1 MENTTGTNP
10 IDGNTIRSSNN
21 PCSLPLNEQAIV
33 DGDDE
38 PPDSGFT
45 PTYLPQQEQQ
55 PSDIKHLNDSS
66 HEASNVFPVDA
77 NHDSED
83 GVGKGRSRT
92 LTLESCDLSLSDT
105 CQARPG
111 VTEAKEPAPAPVI
124 DGDSAFVAEMARM
137 RGHTMTGDEVI
148 ALLNTTTTGLTS
160 QEATNRLETYG
171 QNVIAEQKPTSM
183 LTIFVR
189 QVANCMT
196 VVLLA
201 ALALSFGVRD
211 WVEGGV
217 VAAVIVT
224 NIVIGFTQEYKAE
237 STMASLRD
245 LSSPTAEVYRDGE
258 LQTLQSALLVPGD
271 VVAVKVGDLLPAD
284 VRLTSLSNL
293 ETSEASLTGESLPVV
308 KVIDAL
314 FDPTFI
320 SPPADRINLAY
331 SSTIVTKGRAT
342 GTVIATGPHTQ
353 LGKIAEEMGRKQAT
367 DCGFWS
373 RTWEKMAGYLG
384 LRGGTPL
391 QIKMNKFAYVL
402 LAIAVVCAIIVFA
415 VAEFELNSEILLYAI
430 ALAIG
435 VVPES
440 LIPVLTITFSVGAKR
455 MAQSGVVIR
464 RIEALEALGG
474 VSLVCSDKTGTLT
487 QGKMVT
493 RKLWLPD
500 GESYGLEE
508 AAAAVEP
515 VGRIYTE
522 RAGSTDAFE
531 YIANANLP
539 LPVRDLAVAASLCN
553 VAELSPPNGSD
564 RMAWSARGDPTEIA
578 LLVMATKL
586 GLGRPSLVGAS
597 DTQKEKRTT
606 DKYELCVEYPFE
618 SEVKLMT
625 SVYITPDGDAQAFMK
640 GAVERLLVR
649 CIGLDEAAKRVIY
662 DQAEKLAGQGL
673 RVLAFATRRLSADV
687 CDSLTRPT
695 CEQSMTFIGLCAL
708 YDPPRPTSRAAVL
721 ACRKAGI
728 TIAMLTGDHK
738 ATAAAIARD
747 IGILQNTDGKD
758 AILTAQEFEALSDE
772 AVDKLPELPKVI
784 ARCSPSTKV
793 RMIHAGRRRNMFIAM
808 TGDGVNDAPALKQ
821 SNVGIAMGMTGTDVA
836 KAAADMV
843 LTDDCFESI
852 VKAIKEGRT
861 IFDNIQRFVVALL
874 VANVGEV
881 LLLLVGLA
889 FRDDEGESVF
899 PLTAVE
905 ILWINMVTASLP
917 AIGLGMEQGGEEIM
931 NRPPADVLGGGV
943 FSKAV
948 ITDMLFYGVQ
958 MGWTCLVVFIAMI
971 YGPGGGEL
979 GRGCNA
985 SLASSDACSGVL
997 QARSA
1002 VFTAL
1007 TLQNLLQAWCA
1018 FSLDRTIFSL
1028 QAAKHI
1034 YRNPLLFWSVLGGA
1048 ATVPLC
1054 LYVPVFN
1061 EVVFHHAALNGVGW
1075 GVAMAATVLFVGLL
1089 EAWKYL
1095 ARRGGNKW
1103 LTRVTGGEAL
1113 AIAKPSASI
1122 A

>member
-1 MENTTGTNP
+1 MT
-10 IDGNTIRSSNN
+10 
-21 PCSLPLNEQAIV
+21 
-33 DGDDE
+33 
-38 PPDSGFT
+38 
-45 PTYLPQQEQQ
+45 
-55 PSDIKHLNDSS
+55 
-66 HEASNVFPVDA
+66 ASAV
-77 NHDSED
+77 
-83 GVGKGRSRT
+83 
-92 LTLESCDLSLSDT
+92 
-105 CQARPG
+105 
-111 VTEAKEPAPAPVI
+111 VT
-124 DGDSAFVAEMARM
+124 
-137 RGHTMTGDEVI
+137 
-148 ALLNTTTTGLTS
+148 LLNSTTAGLTTK
-160 QEATNRLETYG
+160 EAATRLETYG

-183 LTIFVR
+183 LTIFIR

-211 WVEGGV
+211 WVEGAV
-217 VAAVIVT
+217 VAAVIIT

-237 STMASLRD
+237 RTMASLRD

-258 LQTLQSALLVPGD
+258 LQTIQSALLVPGD
-271 VVAVKVGDLLPAD
+271 VVAVKVGDLLPGD
-284 VRLTSLSNL
+284 VRLISLSNL
-293 ETSEASLTGESLPVV
+293 ETSEASLTGESLPVA

-314 FDPTFI
+314 FDPTFT

-342 GTVIATGPHTQ
+342 GIVIATGQNTQ

-367 DCGFWS
+367 QGGFWR
-373 RTWEKMAGYLG
+373 RTWEKTAGYLG

-402 LAIAVVCAIIVFA
+402 LAIAVVCAVIVFA

-474 VSLVCSDKTGTLT
+474 VNLVCSDKTGTLT

-493 RKLWLPD
+493 RKLWLPN
-500 GESYGLEE
+500 GEIYGIEE
-508 AAAAVEP
+508 AASAVEP
-515 VGRIYTE
+515 VGRIYSENEGAT
-522 RAGSTDAFE
+522 TPVKFL
-531 YIANANLP
+531 ANEDLP
-539 LPVRDLAVAASLCN
+539 APVRDLATAASLCN
-553 VAELSPPNGSD
+553 VAELSAPNGSD
-564 RMAWSARGDPTEIA
+564 RMEWSARGDPTEIA

-586 GLGRPSLVGAS
+586 GLGRPSLVCAPDS
-597 DTQKEKRTT
+597 QKEKITK
-606 DKYELCVEYPFE
+606 DKYELRVEYPFD

-625 SVYITPDGDAQAFMK
+625 SVYTTPEGDAQAFMK
-640 GAVERLLVR
+640 GAVERVLVR
-649 CIGLDEAAKRVIY
+649 CASLDEAAQKLIY
-662 DQAEKLAGQGL
+662 DQAEKLASQGL
-673 RVLAFATRRLSADV
+673 RVLAFASRVLPAEV
-687 CDSLTRPT
+687 CHSLTRPT
-695 CEQSMTFIGLCAL
+695 CEQDMTFIGLCAL

-728 TIAMLTGDHK
+728 TVAMLTGDHK

-758 AILTAQEFEALSDE
+758 AIMTAQEFEALSDE
-772 AVDKLPELPKVI
+772 AVDQLPELPKVI

-821 SNVGIAMGMTGTDVA
+821 SNVGIAMGIAGTDVA

-889 FRDDEGESVF
+889 FRDVEGESVF

-917 AIGLGMEQGGEEIM
+917 AIRLGMEQGGEEIM
-931 NRPPADVLGGGV
+931 SRPPADVLGGGV
-943 FSKAV
+943 FSMAV

-985 SLASSDACSGVL
+985 SLASSDACNGVL

-1018 FSLDRTIFSL
+1018 FSLDKTIFSL
-1028 QAAKHI
+1028 SAVKHI
-1034 YRNPLLFWSVLGGA
+1034 WGNPLLFWSVLGGA

-1075 GVAMAATVLFVGLL
+1075 GVAMAATVLFVALL

-1095 ARRGGNKW
+1095 ARRGGSQW

-1113 AIAKPSASI
+1113 AMAKSCTTSMA
-1122 A
+1122 